1 MTNFNLDNLSEI
13 IDEVLTEFCV
23 TYPIPDFNSK
33 EQLEHLQS
41 VLENLGLDIFVSN
54 EIFEAISLAP
64 KKFTLEAP
72 KQDGT
77 DPKLAAILKK
87 KVLNRDTGRQ
97 VTVASALNYKD
108 QKGTGARAAYHSAVG
123 MLKQGGYS
131 EKNVDMIDDPN
142 PEEPQYYAKP
152 KPQVTPQSK
161 VTPQDKPT
169 KTGPIIDDPKLAK
182 VTISAANK
190 ELAKIIKAGGI
201 PTKDGVGIITALT
214 KTLNGQ
220 NLNAKEKQIA
230 ANYLR
235 VKDNPK
241 DAAVYI
247 VYPPGKATKHI
258 KVKVGNK
265 NLDKLVQ
272 YGKNNFGSSSAG
284 GGSNDAPATPP
295 VPKKGV
301 TAMSINPNSV
311 DTPIKHDGNSF
322 QFGDG
327 QKIEKVTLPKRD
339 ELVKSFIKNQKMSP
353 EEANRQADRLI
364 IAAEQNNGVVE
375 YFSKGGNN
383 IKMIN
388 WGAEPTT
395 NEGRATILKNVKEK
409 SIKKFEYFFRK
420 SNKGQLRPE
429 EEQILKYY
437 ASIKS
442 PYETPG
448 FDKMS
453 PEQQKKLR
461 DEYVGKIEKLM
472 EMQVKSPSFRQ
483 GVPDFVEVLRFSAYL
498 GQGYEAYLPADSTFQ
513 ISDII
518 VFAPRD
524 ILKQNV
530 KGKDLAEQITGKFSN
545 IIESLVFTGGI
556 SEKFLEGGASSGIER
571 VLQSEFFGGKDG
583 KFKTKERTLEMMN
596 TYTFSFRNKDR
607 FAKQNPRLEGFDADY
622 KAAIKAGKTE
632 QEATEY
638 AKKEAT
644 KRWTKLSKEEQTKRL
659 GKYEELVNQLPDDK
673 GMAKQEK
680 MIESYIDDAVKSGII
695 SKEEAAEIRK
705 EGEHQ
710 AALIAGKV
718 DKKGAGNCLD
728 KKGKDKY
735 KKMVGLWAR
744 MGAAVEQIYN
754 KDLKYTL
761 FKNSRELFDTK
772 GNFKKNQ
779 LLNKCGMSWSYDPGI
794 AATANVQ
801 GGPKGC
807 MSLAMNNPNSSHI
820 IPLD

>member
-1 MTNFNLDNLSEI
+1 
-13 IDEVLTEFCV
+13 
-23 TYPIPDFNSK
+23 
-33 EQLEHLQS
+33 
-41 VLENLGLDIFVSN
+41 
-54 EIFEAISLAP
+54 
-64 KKFTLEAP
+64 
-72 KQDGT
+72 
-77 DPKLAAILKK
+77 
-87 KVLNRDTGRQ
+87 
-97 VTVASALNYKD
+97 
-108 QKGTGARAAYHSAVG
+108 
-123 MLKQGGYS
+123 
-131 EKNVDMIDDPN
+131 
-142 PEEPQYYAKP
+142 
-152 KPQVTPQSK
+152 
-161 VTPQDKPT
+161 
-169 KTGPIIDDPKLAK
+169 
-182 VTISAANK
+182 
-190 ELAKIIKAGGI
+190 
-201 PTKDGVGIITALT
+201 
-214 KTLNGQ
+214 
-220 NLNAKEKQIA
+220 
-230 ANYLR
+230 
-235 VKDNPK
+235 
-241 DAAVYI
+241 
-247 VYPPGKATKHI
+247 
-258 KVKVGNK
+258 
-265 NLDKLVQ
+265 
-272 YGKNNFGSSSAG
+272 
-284 GGSNDAPATPP
+284 
-295 VPKKGV
+295 
-301 TAMSINPNSV
+301 
-311 DTPIKHDGNSF
+311 
-322 QFGDG
+322 
-327 QKIEKVTLPKRD
+327 
-339 ELVKSFIKNQKMSP
+339 
-353 EEANRQADRLI
+353 
-364 IAAEQNNGVVE
+364 
-375 YFSKGGNN
+375 
-383 IKMIN
+383 
-388 WGAEPTT
+388 
-395 NEGRATILKNVKEK
+395 
-409 SIKKFEYFFRK
+409 
-420 SNKGQLRPE
+420 
-429 EEQILKYY
+429 
-437 ASIKS
+437 
-442 PYETPG
+442 
-448 FDKMS
+448 
-453 PEQQKKLR
+453 
-461 DEYVGKIEKLM
+461 M

-518 VFAPRD
+518 VFAPRE
-524 ILKQNV
+524 ILKQNA
-530 KGKDLAEQITGKFSN
+530 KGKDLAEQITGKVSN
-545 IIESLVFTGGI
+545 IIESLVFTGGV

-571 VLQSEFFGGKDG
+571 VMQSEFFGGKTG
-583 KFKTKERTLEMMN
+583 KFETKKRTLEMMN
-596 TYTFSFRNKDR
+596 TYTFAFRNKDR

-632 QEATEY
+632 DEATEY

-673 GMAKQEK
+673 EIAKQEK

>member
-1 MTNFNLDNLSEI
+1 MMNFNLDNLSEI

-23 TYPIPDFNSK
+23 TYPIPNFDNK
-33 EQLEHLQS
+33 EQLEHLRS
-41 VLENLGLDIFVSN
+41 VLEQFGAEAFTDI
-54 EIFEAISLAP
+54 ELMEAISLAP

-72 KQDGT
+72 KKDGT

-87 KVLNRDTGRQ
+87 KVKNADTGRD

-108 QKGTGARAAYHSAVG
+108 QKGSGARSAYHAAAA
-123 MLKQGGYS
+123 MLKGAGYS

-142 PEEPQYYAKP
+142 PEEPQYYAKQ
-152 KPQVTPQSK
+152 KPQEKPNSK
-161 VTPQDKPT
+161 VAPQQKST
-169 KTGPIIDDPKLAK
+169 KSGPIIDDPKLAK

-235 VKDNPK
+235 VKDNPT

-272 YGKNNFGSSSAG
+272 YGKNNFGNSNDGNSSSG
-284 GGSNDAPATPP
+284 PATPP

-322 QFGDG
+322 QFGNG
-327 QKIEKVTLPKRD
+327 QKIEKVNLPKRD
-339 ELVKSFIKNQKMSP
+339 ELVKSFIKNQKMSA
-353 EEANRQADRLI
+353 EEANKQADKLI
-364 IAAEQNNGVVE
+364 IAAEQNNGVVD

-383 IKMIN
+383 IKMID

-395 NEGRATILKNVKEK
+395 NEGRNTILKNVKEK
-409 SIKKFEYFFRK
+409 SIKKFESFFRK
-420 SNKGQLRPE
+420 ANKGQLRPE
-429 EEQILKYY
+429 EAQILKFYNDT
-437 ASIKS
+437 KS
-442 PYETPG
+442 PYETPN
-448 FDKMS
+448 FDKLP

-461 DEYVGKIEKLM
+461 DEYVGKIEHLM
-472 EMQVKSPSFRQ
+472 ELMVKSPSFRQ
-483 GVPDFVEVLRFSAYL
+483 GVPDFVEVLRYSAYL

-524 ILKQNV
+524 ILKQNTQ
-530 KGKDLAEQITGKFSN
+530 GKDLAEQITGKVSN
-545 IIESLVFTGGI
+545 IIESLVFTGGV

-583 KFKTKERTLEMMN
+583 KFKTKDRTLEMMN
-596 TYTFSFRNKDR
+596 TYTFAFRNKDR
-607 FAKQNPRLEGFDADY
+607 FAKQNPRLEGFDKDY
-622 KAAIKAGKTE
+622 KAAIKVGKTE
-632 QEATEY
+632 EEATEY
-638 AKKEAT
+638 AKKEAS
-644 KRWTKLSKEEQTKRL
+644 KRWTKLSKEEQSKKL
-659 GKYEELVNQLPDDK
+659 GEYEDIINQLPDDK
-673 GMAKQEK
+673 EIDKQEK

-695 SKEEAAEIRK
+695 SKEEAFKIRK
-705 EGEHQ
+705 EGQHQ
-710 AALIAGKV
+710 GDLIAGKV

-735 KKMVGLWAR
+735 KRMVSLWAR

-761 FKNSRELFDTK
+761 FKNSRELFDGK

-801 GGPKGC
+801 NGPKGC

-820 IPLD
+820 ISLD

>member
-1 MTNFNLDNLSEI
+1 MNFNLDNLSEI

-23 TYPIPDFNSK
+23 TYPIPNFDNK
-33 EQLEHLQS
+33 EQLEYLRS
-41 VLENLGLDIFVSN
+41 VLEQFGAATLTDEQLM
-54 EIFEAISLAP
+54 EAISLSP

-72 KQDGT
+72 KKDGV

-87 KVLNRDTGRQ
+87 KVKNSDTGRE

-108 QKGTGARAAYHSAVG
+108 QKGSGARAAYHAAVG
-123 MLKQGGYS
+123 MLKGAGYS
-131 EKNVDMIDDPN
+131 EKNVNMIDDPN
-142 PEEPQYYAKP
+142 PEEPQYYAKQ
-152 KPQVTPQSK
+152 KPQVTPQTK
-161 VTPQDKPT
+161 VAPQQKPT
-169 KTGPIIDDPKLAK
+169 KSGPIIDDPKLSK
-182 VTISAANK
+182 TTISVANK
-190 ELAKIIKAGGI
+190 ELAKIIKGGGI

-220 NLNAKEKQIA
+220 NLNSKEKQIA

-265 NLDKLVQ
+265 NLDKLIQ
-272 YGKNNFGSSSAG
+272 YGKNNFGNSG
-284 GGSNDAPATPP
+284 DSNSNEGPATPP

-311 DTPIKHDGNSF
+311 DTAIKHDGNSF
-322 QFGDG
+322 QFGNG
-327 QKIEKVTLPKRD
+327 QKIEKVNLPKRD
-339 ELVKSFIKNQKMSP
+339 ELVKSFIKNQKMSTD
-353 EEANRQADRLI
+353 EANKQADKLI
-364 IAAEQNNGVVE
+364 IAAEQNNGVVD

-395 NEGRATILKNVKEK
+395 NEGRKTILNNVKEK
-409 SIKKFEYFFRK
+409 SIKKFESFFRK
-420 SNKGQLRPE
+420 ANKGQLRPE
-429 EEQILKYY
+429 EAQILKFYNDT
-437 ASIKS
+437 KS
-442 PYETPG
+442 PYEISN
-448 FDKMS
+448 FDKLQ
-453 PEQQKKLR
+453 PEQQTKLR
-461 DEYVGKIEKLM
+461 NEYVDKVEKLM
-472 EMQVKSPSFRQ
+472 ELMVKSPSFRQ
-483 GVPDFVEVLRFSAYL
+483 GVPDFVEVLRYSAYL

-524 ILKQNV
+524 ILKQNT
-530 KGKDLAEQITGKFSN
+530 KGKDLAEQITGKVSN
-545 IIESLVFTGGI
+545 IIESLVFTGGV

-571 VLQSEFFGGKDG
+571 VMQSEFFGGKNG
-583 KFKTKERTLEMMN
+583 KFDTKKRTLEMMN
-596 TYTFSFRNKDR
+596 TYTFAFRNKDR
-607 FAKQNPRLEGFDADY
+607 FAKQNPRLEGFDVDY

-632 QEATEY
+632 DEATEY
-638 AKKEAT
+638 AKKEAS
-644 KRWTKLSKEEQTKRL
+644 KRWIKLPKEEQSKRL
-659 GKYEELVNQLPDDK
+659 GKYEDITNQLPDDK
-673 GMAKQEK
+673 EIDKQEK
-680 MIESYIDDAVKSGII
+680 LIETYIDDAVKNGII
-695 SKEEAAEIRK
+695 SKEEAVAIREQGK
-705 EGEHQ
+705 HQ
-710 AALIAGKV
+710 EALLMGKV

-735 KKMVGLWAR
+735 KRMVGLWAR
-744 MGAAVEQIYN
+744 MGASVEQIYN

-761 FKNSRELFDTK
+761 FKNSRELFDGK

-820 IPLD
+820 ISLGE